1 MVRAPEIKKN
11 CYIWTHQRHIFI
23 ALFDYNNV
31 NFDQLTTK
39 RTAQGSLNTN

>member
-1 MVRAPEIKKN
+1 MVRAPEIKN
-11 CYIWTHQRHIFI
+11 CYIWKYHQRHIFI

-39 RTAQGSLNTN
+39 RTTQGSLNTN